1 MWCPVVLHPLGSWLH
16 PLGHSCFPSVCSR
29 VICSGCFGG
38 CPLPSF
44 HFELSLSI
52 LVQASGTYA
61 GTILLGEEKINKN
74 FVYFPRTVLSFT
86 PFDKNYIPKSQHK
99 FLPPLVSQDTL
110 RQSLRFLE
118 ALSSRWEVHKALL
131 EIFMR
136 FYCQELYSHVLDLE
150 TKHYWECPRINP
162 ASRF

>member
-1 MWCPVVLHPLGSWLH
+1 MVQMSQSPPAPESWNVMPCGSSPSGFLA
-16 PLGHSCFPSVCSR
+16 PSSGSFLLSSVCSR

-110 RQSLRFLE
+110 RQILKILRGT
-118 ALSSRWEVHKALL
+118 V
-131 EIFMR
+131 I
-136 FYCQELYSHVLDLE
+136 
-150 TKHYWECPRINP
+150 
-162 ASRF
+162 